1 MILSDKYQRDWE
13 VRNTSS
19 SLLTLLIWFLRGLI
33 YRLFWRSSK
42 GLVLI
47 GPSVKIISGHKL
59 SVGKNFIAERGAEI
73 NCISSEGIQL
83 GEKVTIGSYATI
95 RPSNLYGGTVGMGLK
110 IGNHSNIGPYSYIGC
125 SGYIEIGNNVMM
137 APRVSLYAEN
147 HNFDSIDVPM
157 KDQGVTTAS
166 IIIEDDCWIAANSV
180 ILAGVR
186 IGKGSVIAAGSVI
199 IKDVAPYSVMGGN
212 PAKKLKKR
220 T

>member
-1 MILSDKYQRDWE
+1 MILSDKYQRGWG

-59 SVGKNFIAERGAEI
+59 KVGNNFIVEKGAEI
-73 NCISSEGIQL
+73 NCISTEGLQL
-83 GEKVTIGSYATI
+83 GNKVTIGSYAMI
-95 RPSNLYGGTVGMGLK
+95 RPSNIYGGSMGSGLK
-110 IGNHSNIGPYSYIGC
+110 IGDKSNIGPYCYIGC

-157 KDQGVTTAS
+157 KDQGVATAP
-166 IIIEDDCWIAANSV
+166 IIIEDDCWIAANCI
-180 ILAGVR
+180 ILSGVR
-186 IGKGSVIAAGSVI
+186 IGKGSVIAAGSVVT
-199 IKDVAPYSVMGGN
+199 KDVAPYSVMGGN
-212 PAKKLKKR
+212 PAKKLKTR